1 MDSFSVRLAAI
12 GVAVWAVG
20 GAAGAQSQPRQPAD
34 QPPAVSL
41 TARDVAVQAPTARI
55 YRSVGPD
62 GSVVFGDRPA
72 PGAQLVEI
80 RSFPSSSDPAAAE
93 RARRERDYW
102 RAQAVAFEQR
112 RAERERQEERDR
124 LARAQPSSEAQWRVE
139 RDAWWDWYLTAP
151 DVLRRAPP
159 PPPRWPRAG
168 AGHGGPGAAPGAW
181 GPGTAPGPAM
191 GAAAGVPAAF
201 IGSGFATSR

>member
-1 MDSFSVRLAAI
+1 MHTFSVRVAAI
-12 GVAVWAVG
+12 GVALGAVA
-20 GAAGAQSQPRQPAD
+20 GAAGAQSQPRQPAGE
-34 QPPAVSL
+34 PPAVAL
-41 TARDVAVQAPTARI
+41 TARNVAMQAPTARI

-80 RSFPSSSDPAAAE
+80 RSFPSSSEPAAAE
-93 RARRERDYW
+93 RARREREYW

-112 RAERERQEERDR
+112 RIERERLAERDR
-124 LARAQPSSEAQWRVE
+124 MARAQNPTEEQWRVE

-159 PPPRWPRAG
+159 PPPRWSRRAAGG
-168 AGHGGPGAAPGAW
+168 AGPGPAPGAW
-181 GPGTAPGPAM
+181 GPGSAPGPAM